1 MANWDIFHTDRLR
14 LETGLGA
21 EAVREGIASGAIRP
35 DDLARPAGTDEPWA
49 RVDARGAL
57 LSPES
62 TGQPGG
68 GEGEGA
74 GDRSGPVVEEA
85 GILDDEPAL
94 EAQFAPEDEEDDEP
108 IDLDDDLEPTGQV
121 PDLDEERTVELRRA
135 PADPRPDDPEPDD
148 WDELVAAAG
157 GSMPPPASS
166 WADAPPVAVEDAHA
180 FPPLDEPEAFD
191 PLDEDEEAAAFTLAA
206 EPPSEPDEIDLT
218 AMVDVAFQ
226 LVLFF
231 LVTATTIYFK
241 TLEIPTPEPD
251 EQEAVAQ
258 QMRTL
263 DELLEE
269 YILVE
274 IDPQGRVQVDRE
286 PIAPDELT
294 ARLRQVR
301 SDTLRTG
308 MLLMADF
315 ATPHRN
321 AVLAIDSANAIGLEI
336 AIAKPSAPTD

>member
-1 MANWDIFHTDRLR
+1 MANWDIFHVDRLR
-14 LETGLGA
+14 LETDLTP

-35 DDLARPAGTDEPWA
+35 EDLARPAGTDQPWA
-49 RVDARGAL
+49 RVDARGAQ
-57 LSPES
+57 LSSES
-62 TGQPGG
+62 TGQPG
-68 GEGEGA
+68 EGEG
-74 GDRSGPVVEEA
+74 GGPGPVVEGA
-85 GILDDEPAL
+85 GLLDDEPAL
-94 EAQFAPEDEEDDEP
+94 DAQFAPEDEEDDGP
-108 IDLDDDLEPTGQV
+108 IDLGDAEHEPTGRV
-121 PDLDEERTVELRRA
+121 AELDEERTVELQRA
-135 PADPRPDDPEPDD
+135 PSAPRAEEPEPDA

-157 GSMPPPASS
+157 GSMPPPVPSGP
-166 WADAPPVAVEDAHA
+166 DAPPVAVEDAHA

-206 EPPSEPDEIDLT
+206 EPATEPDEIDLT

-251 EQEAVAQ
+251 EQEAVSQ

-274 IDPQGRVQVDRE
+274 VDPQGRVQVDRE

-336 AIAKPSAPTD
+336 AIAKPSAPDE